1 MPVRY
6 TPRTPDW
13 VKTQDPA
20 SDYDYNYDSDTDSD
34 TYTIS
39 DTESTTSSTSTSSTR
54 TSLSTHADSQHDQT
68 LLTPLRFRPSLIYP
82 PAHFTLRDI
91 EVPRGRWVYLACPHS
106 RAKCSSCG
114 VHVAHTDAIVI
125 AMDGACAYQPRQ
137 DGSDEGVGVGKAG
150 AASALGVF
158 CGFANPYNR
167 VQRLADGDVGA
178 GRHAGQVAQLK
189 ACARALCQAGLIGE
203 DRALGSVDAHRH
215 GRGHRH
221 ANRQVHGRDLRLV
234 VIKSDSEYIVRG
246 VTELMARWKANG
258 WRNSRGVEV
267 ANAEEWRVIDRLVW
281 SLRGDG
287 IELRFWLVPKG
298 MNRQASGMA
307 SSALALASN

>member
-13 VKTQDPA
+13 VKTRKPVAD
-20 SDYDYNYDSDTDSD
+20 YDSDTDSD

-39 DTESTTSSTSTSSTR
+39 DTESIASSTSTSSTI
-54 TSLSTHADSQHDQT
+54 TSLSTHADAEQDPT
-68 LLTPLRFRPSLIYP
+68 LLIPLRFRPSLIYP
-82 PAHFTLRDI
+82 PAQFTPRDI

-106 RAKCSSCG
+106 RVKCSSCG

-125 AMDGACAYQPRQ
+125 AMDGACRSNGTAP
-137 DGSDEGVGVGKAG
+137 
-150 AASALGVF
+150 SAKPVSSLGVF

-167 VQRLADGDVGA
+167 VQRLTDEDVGE
-178 GRHAGQVAQLK
+178 RHTSQVAQLK

-203 DRALGSVDAHRH
+203 DRALGSADGHSYGRAH
-215 GRGHRH
+215 G
-221 ANRQVHGRDLRLV
+221 QGRDVRLV

-246 VTELMARWKANG
+246 VTELMPRWKANG
-258 WRNSRGVEV
+258 WMNSRGVEV
-267 ANAEEWRVIDRLVW
+267 ANAEAWRLVDRLVC

-287 IELRFWLVPKG
+287 IAVRFWLVPKG

-307 SSALALASN
+307 RSALTLGQIC